1 MKKMLFVMN
10 PYAGQRRANRYLA
23 DILSIFNRAGYR
35 VEAYMTGARGEATDI
50 VRQYAPEM
58 DLVACCGGDGTFNET
73 VNGLL
78 HSGADIPVGYIP
90 AGSTNDFAASLGLPT
105 NILQAAETV
114 VTGEPSTLDVGKFG
128 DRYFSYVASF
138 GAFTR
143 TSYATPQSV
152 KNALGHAAYIL
163 GGISELSQ
171 LRTEHVKLQ
180 LDDEM
185 VEDDFLFGAVSNST
199 SVGGVLSLDPKQ
211 VDLRDGKFEVLLLR
225 SPRELGELSECI
237 RAVQTAE
244 YNCKMLTF
252 TPASRITIWA
262 DAGMPWTLDG
272 EMEPGPRG
280 SDHRKYPLR
289 TESDVQAML
298 NTTLCYITRG
308 DQVLMLH
315 RVKKENDLNHDK
327 WIGVGGKF
335 LEGESPDDCLLRETK
350 EETGLTLTRWQCRG
364 VVTFLSDQWEGEY
377 MYLFTADGFTGSEI
391 ECNEG
396 DLQWVSRAF
405 LNRLPKWEGDAI
417 FLDLLWKNAPFFLL
431 TLRYEGEKLVEA
443 VLNGERIRG

>member
-35 VEAYMTGARGEATDI
+35 VESYMTGARGEATDI

-78 HSGADIPVGYIP
+78 HSEVNIPVGYIP

-114 VTGEPSTLDVGKFG
+114 VTGEPSALDVGKFG

-143 TSYATPQSV
+143 TSYATPQNV

-180 LDDEM
+180 LDDEI

-262 DAGMPWTLDG
+262 NAGMPWTLDG
-272 EMEPGPRG
+272 EMEPG
-280 SDHRKYPLR
+280 HEEV
-289 TESDVQAML
+289 T
-298 NTTLCYITRG
+298 I
-308 DQVLMLH
+308 
-315 RVKKENDLNHDK
+315 ENIH
-327 WIGVGGKF
+327 
-335 LEGESPDDCLLRETK
+335 C
-350 EETGLTLTRWQCRG
+350 GLKVMCKP
-364 VVTFLSDQWEGEY
+364 
-377 MYLFTADGFTGSEI
+377 
-391 ECNEG
+391 C
-396 DLQWVSRAF
+396 
-405 LNRLPKWEGDAI
+405 
-417 FLDLLWKNAPFFLL
+417 
-431 TLRYEGEKLVEA
+431 
-443 VLNGERIRG
+443 